1 MEPILDSTKKI
12 RHHLS
17 VLGRVGFK
25 LLLKKVPESLLH
37 DLFHLE
43 YDNSIKMKG
52 RGTLVGS
59 MSCLF
64 FNCICRL
71 DLLQCEV
78 FVNCNLVSK
87 CHVGQPLRTKKIS

>member
-52 RGTLVGS
+52 ETRKRDFGRIHVLPVFQLHLQAGS
-59 MSCLF
+59 F
-64 FNCICRL
+64 A
-71 DLLQCEV
+71 V
-78 FVNCNLVSK
+78 
-87 CHVGQPLRTKKIS
+87 